1 MQRSLLFLVLR
12 RWGREM
18 HRFGFIQPRENE
30 LLNPLRS
37 SVNTAKFPQNLTR
50 LLKDFAFN
58 WKWYPQFPFQDS
70 LANINL
76 DCKTVRI
83 FACSSTREQSNKRS
97 ATRLTSLTCEA
108 RALRVRKTLTPR
120 FTDFFTDFE
129 KKTDINQHLKPCVL
143 DLCDLFF
150 TSDIEKLLCV
160 IPHETSRIC
169 IYPILHPRS
178 ETSNQ
183 YCFGRWQGIRLRDT

>member
-1 MQRSLLFLVLR
+1 MISTVPIS
-12 RWGREM
+12 
-18 HRFGFIQPRENE
+18 RFI
-30 LLNPLRS
+30 
-37 SVNTAKFPQNLTR
+37 
-50 LLKDFAFN
+50 
-58 WKWYPQFPFQDS
+58 
-70 LANINL
+70 ANINL

>member
-83 FACSSTREQSNKRS
+83 FQRIQLRGSSQTKGLQRGWK
-97 ATRLTSLTCEA
+97 
-108 RALRVRKTLTPR
+108 RVRLAR
-120 FTDFFTDFE
+120 FAHVRLLRHALPISCTDFE

-183 YCFGRWQGIRLRDT
+183 YCFGCWQGIRLRDT